1 MAGVLDLPPW
11 PDDAY
16 PNRVTFHALKRNPDG
31 TPIVTSRGT
40 VVQDWEEVG
49 EEFPASVQAGTVA
62 RKEPDGTIVEVAGVQ
77 ILTPTDPRCHA
88 DDQVRWVT
96 GGEVRKFAV
105 QGRAVDEGGIGDGWT
120 TSTQE
125 VT

>member
-1 MAGVLDLPPW
+1 MPGVLNLPPW
-11 PDDAY
+11 PADAY
-16 PNRVTFHALKRNPDG
+16 NERVTFHSRRETVSP
-31 TPIVTSRGT
+31 RGT
-40 VVQDWEEVG
+40 VEVSWEEVG

-96 GGEVRKFAV
+96 GGETRKFAV